1 MKALTVK
8 ILLMLMMMKIA
19 KAEDPEFSRNQLVI
33 SVQSNDSV
41 QQFTG
46 DTFSSWMILVF
57 RTFALAFFKLLAS
70 LVWKV
75 GTS

>member
-1 MKALTVK
+1 MKAVTVM
-8 ILLMLMMMKIA
+8 ILLLLMMMKIA
-19 KAEDPEFSRNQLVI
+19 KAEDPEFSRNQLVL
-33 SVQSNDSV
+33 SVQSNASV

-57 RTFALAFFKLLAS
+57 RTFAFAFFKLLAS
-70 LVWKV
+70 LAWKV